1 MKQWSMILMIAGL
14 ICIAEGLVRL
24 KKPDLRFFQI
34 RQTEELEPEQ
44 RREYIRKGAVSSI
57 CLGAVCLLG
66 AGLYGRIGDMKVLI
80 LLLGG
85 ILLFLIYSLW
95 LNKKY
100 LENFTL
106 LSGAGKKERMLYI
119 LVVVVLYAVIYWG
132 FYQYAGLLNHSL
144 AMFLITAGILL
155 AAQMILFRK
164 KK

>member
-1 MKQWSMILMIAGL
+1 MKQWSMLLMIAGL
-14 ICIAEGLVRL
+14 ICIADGLVRL

-66 AGLYGRIGDMKVLI
+66 AALMESLGHMKIFLLLFGGLLLFYIYTLWINKRYLGSYTLMSGEEGKARRFYAAVVLI
-80 LLLGG
+80 LYLAIFLG
-85 ILLFLIYSLW
+85 FSW
-95 LNKKY
+95 
-100 LENFTL
+100 
-106 LSGAGKKERMLYI
+106 
-119 LVVVVLYAVIYWG
+119 
-132 FYQYAGLLNHSL
+132 YAGLLNHSL

>member
-85 ILLFLIYSLW
+85 ILLFLI
-95 LNKKY
+95 
-100 LENFTL
+100 
-106 LSGAGKKERMLYI
+106 
-119 LVVVVLYAVIYWG
+119 
-132 FYQYAGLLNHSL
+132 
-144 AMFLITAGILL
+144 
-155 AAQMILFRK
+155 
-164 KK
+164 